1 MLKVECKMGWY
12 SLLYSVLRNM
22 AIDIASNFDII
33 AHNAPIFLTM
43 WAECLI
49 YNTCFDA
56 FKISR
61 DDRS

>member
-1 MLKVECKMGWY
+1 
-12 SLLYSVLRNM
+12 M
-22 AIDIASNFDII
+22 AIDVANNFDII
-33 AHNAPIFLTM
+33 AHNAPIYLTM
-43 WAECLI
+43 RVECII